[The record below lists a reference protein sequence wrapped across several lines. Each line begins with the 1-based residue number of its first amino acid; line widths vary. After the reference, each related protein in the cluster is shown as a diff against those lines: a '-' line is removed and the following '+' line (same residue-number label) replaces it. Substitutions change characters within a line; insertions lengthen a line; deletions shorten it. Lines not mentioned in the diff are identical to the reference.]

1 MANNIDVKD
10 ATGTT
15 KTMKTTETAGVHT
28 GHVNVDAVIPG
39 TGATNLGKAIDA
51 VAGASDVGVMAL
63 AKRRDTPSTI
73 TPADGD
79 VAPLHVDSMGR
90 LQIAPAVNPTPT
102 TSGGCDSSST
112 ISAGTSADEVVVK
125 ASAGQVYGIRISNIN
140 ASPRYVK
147 FYNAAS
153 APTPGVGTPVR
164 RVMVPGNQRID
175 LVFPLGIAFSTG
187 IAFAMVTGA
196 ADSAS
201 TRVAATEVIVEVDYK

>member
-1 MANNIDVKD
+1 MASNISVKD
-10 ATGTT
+10 SSGSTI
-15 KTMKTTETAGVHT
+15 TMKTTETAGVHT
-28 GHVNVDAVIPG
+28 AHVNVDALIPG
-39 TGATNLGKAIDA
+39 TGATNLGKAIDS
-51 VAGASDVGVMAL
+51 VAGSTDTGVAAL
-63 AKRRDTPSTI
+63 AKRRDTPATI

-79 VAPLHVDSMGR
+79 WTALNVDSKGR
-90 LQIAPAVNPTPT
+90 LQIAPEVNPTPT

-153 APTPGVGTPVR
+153 APTPGAGTPVR
-164 RVMVPGNQRID
+164 RVMVPGNQRVD
-175 LVFPLGIAFSTG
+175 LVFPVGISFSTG